1 MTAVLAIPILGEW
14 ATAADWAAVALISV
28 GVYVVSGAPLTG
40 FRRGRSEQSRAGRP
54 AERPARPKIG

>member
-28 GVYVVSGAPLTG
+28 GVYV
-40 FRRGRSEQSRAGRP
+40 
-54 AERPARPKIG
+54 